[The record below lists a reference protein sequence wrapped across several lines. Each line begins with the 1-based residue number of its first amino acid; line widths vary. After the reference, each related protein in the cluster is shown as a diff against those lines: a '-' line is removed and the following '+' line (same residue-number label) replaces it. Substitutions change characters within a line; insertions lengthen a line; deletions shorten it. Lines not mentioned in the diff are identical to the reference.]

1 MKDLTYVFLHV
12 LLVTSVLRSTSVSLI
27 SKGSSR
33 KVWRFGITF
42 SSADTEN
49 VNKKQHGAYKISQ
62 QTPFLLIYSPA

>member
-49 VNKKQHGAYKISQ
+49 VHGAYKISQ